1 MANCLVTK
9 LNGIVNNETIEK
21 IGEIKAGLVAGKY
34 SIITAGSSNNTVRLT
49 GNAYF
54 SDSTYSENKGQSIT
68 HEDPSNWNTV
78 YIVANGYAN
87 VFFNLYTNTVFRC
100 DKRLDI
106 DPSRFRYASI
116 LRSDL
121 MLMSDN
127 KSSLSDFLDRVT
139 ISSVLYTDAFT
150 GDISGIS
157 KCTGLTMLS
166 LLNDN
171 ISGDLS
177 SVRNLSNLTNLSLY
191 GNITGDASLLPA
203 NIGNCLLSRKAH
215 ITWDTERPASST
227 IPSIKGAP
235 VVENLDTMLINMAK
249 CKTTSDKQIY
259 VRGTRTSASDSAIS
273 TLQGMGYT
281 VSIEPLN

>member
-21 IGEIKAGLVAGKY
+21 IGEFKVGLVAGNY
-34 SIITAGSSNNTVRLT
+34 SITTVDSSNNTVRLT

-68 HEDPSNWNTV
+68 FENPNNWNTV

-87 VFFNLYTNTVFRC
+87 VFFNLYTNTLFRC
-100 DKRLDI
+100 DRRI
-106 DPSRFRYASI
+106 DVDSSRFRYASTS
-116 LRSDL
+116 RSDL
-121 MLMSDN
+121 LLLSDN

-157 KCTGLTMLS
+157 KCTGLTMIA

-177 SVRNLSNLTNLSLY
+177 AVKNLSGLTSLSLY

-203 NIGNCLLSRKAH
+203 NIELCLLSYKAH
-215 ITWDTERPASST
+215 ISWNSERPVSST
-227 IPSIKGAP
+227 IPSIIGAP
-235 VVENLDTMLINMAK
+235 LVDNLDAMLINMAK
-249 CKTTSDKQIY
+249 CKATSNKSIY

>member
-1 MANCLVTK
+1 MENCLVTK
-9 LNGIVNNETIEK
+9 LNGIANNETIEK

-34 SIITAGSSNNTVRLT
+34 SITTAGSSNNTVRLT

-68 HEDPSNWNTV
+68 FENPSNWNTV

-100 DKRLDI
+100 DSTLDI
-106 DPSRFRYASI
+106 DPSRFRYAST

-121 MLMSDN
+121 MFMSDN
-127 KSSLSDFLDRVT
+127 KASLYDFLDRVT
-139 ISSVLYTDAFT
+139 IRSVLYTNAFT

-157 KCTGLTMLS
+157 KCTELTILS
-166 LLNDN
+166 LLDDN

-177 SVRNLSNLTNLSLY
+177 SVRNLSKLTSLSLF
-191 GNITGDASLLPA
+191 GNITGDASMLPA
-203 NIGNCLLSRKAH
+203 NISDCLLSRKAH
-215 ITWDTERPASST
+215 ITWNTERPTSST
-227 IPSIKGAP
+227 IPSIIGAP
-235 VVENLDTMLINMAK
+235 VVDNIDTMLVNMAK
-249 CKTTSDKQIY
+249 CKATSNKKIY
-259 VRGTRTSASDSAIS
+259 VKGTRTSASDSAIS

>member
-9 LNGIVNNETIEK
+9 LNGIANNETIEK
-21 IGEIKAGLVAGKY
+21 IGEIKAGLVAGNY
-34 SIITAGSSNNTVRLT
+34 SITTAGSSNNTVRLT

-68 HEDPSNWNTV
+68 FENPSNWNTV

-87 VFFNLYTNTVFRC
+87 VFFNLYSNTVFRC
-100 DKRLDI
+100 DKKLDI
-106 DPSRFRYASI
+106 DPSRFRYAST

-121 MLMSDN
+121 MLISDN
-127 KSSLSDFLDRVT
+127 KASLSDFLGMVT
-139 ISSVLYTDAFT
+139 ISSVLYTNAFT

-157 KCTGLTMLS
+157 KCTELTMIA

-177 SVRNLSNLTNLSLY
+177 SVRNISNLTSLSLY

-203 NIGNCLLSRKAH
+203 NISTCLLSSNAH
-215 ITWDTERPASST
+215 ITWNTERPASST
-227 IPSIKGAP
+227 IPSIIGAP
-235 VVENLDTMLINMAK
+235 VVDNLDTMLINMAK
-249 CKTTSDKQIY
+249 CKATSNKRIY
-259 VRGTRTSASDSAIS
+259 VKGTRTSASDSAIS
-273 TLQGMGYT
+273 KLQGMGYT
-281 VSIEPLN
+281 VSIVSLN

>member
-9 LNGIVNNETIEK
+9 LNGIANNEAIEK
-21 IGEIKAGLVAGKY
+21 IGEIKAGLVAGNY
-34 SIITAGSSNNTVRLT
+34 SITTAGSSNNTVRLT

-68 HEDPSNWNTV
+68 FENPSNWNTV
-78 YIVANGYAN
+78 YIVSNGYAN
-87 VFFNLYTNTVFRC
+87 VFFNLYSNTVFRC
-100 DKRLDI
+100 DKNLDI
-106 DPSRFRYASI
+106 DPSRFRYAST

-127 KSSLSDFLDRVT
+127 KASLSDFLGRVT
-139 ISSVLYTDAFT
+139 ISSTLYTNAFT

-157 KCTGLTMLS
+157 KCTGLTMIA

-177 SVRNLSNLTNLSLY
+177 SVRNISNLTSLSLY
-191 GNITGDASLLPA
+191 CNMTGDASLLPA
-203 NIGNCLLSRKAH
+203 NIKNCLLSYKAH
-215 ITWDTERPASST
+215 ITWNTERPASST

-235 VVENLDTMLINMAK
+235 VVDNLDAMLINMAK
-249 CKTTSDKQIY
+249 CKATSNKQIY
-259 VRGTRTSASDSAIS
+259 VKGTRTSASDSAIS
-273 TLQGMGYT
+273 TLQVMGYT
-281 VSIEPLN
+281 VSIVSLN